1 MKLIFKIVIFTF
13 LFFHILVC
21 GQGGSYDSLMKK
33 AYSEIYDKPD
43 SAIYIG
49 KELLKKEK
57 NINRLIKIYSL
68 LSTANIAKRNFD
80 ESLQYIVK
88 AKELGQE
95 TNDLKIKTSL
105 LISVAIQYEQMEL
118 FSKSFETL
126 DEADI
131 YLAKLPDGLYE
142 KYFETGRS
150 YAIRGMIYKSQ
161 SNSEIALEKFLIS
174 VANFEKIKE
183 KKRAYV
189 NLSIVYY
196 NIGSCYLNLDELE
209 KAKSAFLEAINY
221 AQKNQAKSLE
231 AFGLKGLAE
240 MYKQKHENQ
249 TALNLLNKA
258 ESLCKN
264 TGDLALSEGIYK
276 EMSENYLAM
285 GKSTLYQIY
294 NNKFF
299 AIRFKRE
306 QNELSSINLSI
317 DNYNEEIINKIQ
329 ELKIHFRNIR
339 MIIIIIGAIISALLV
354 YLILKLKKQNR
365 QYQKEI
371 HRLIRS

>member
-1 MKLIFKIVIFTF
+1 MKLIFKVIIFTF
-13 LFFHILVC
+13 LLAHILVC
-21 GQGGSYDSLMKK
+21 GQDDSLLKK

-43 SAIYIG
+43 SAISIG

-57 NINRLIKIYSL
+57 NVNQLIKIYSL

-88 AKELGQE
+88 AKELGE
-95 TNDLKIKTSL
+95 KTNDLKIKTSL

-126 DEADI
+126 DEAAI

-174 VANFEKIKE
+174 VINFEKIKA
-183 KKRAYV
+183 KKRTYV

-196 NIGSCYLNLDELE
+196 NIGSCYLNLDQPE
-209 KAKSAFLEAINY
+209 KAKSAFLEAIDY
-221 AQKNQAKSLE
+221 AQKNRAKSLE

-240 MYKQKHENQ
+240 VYKLKHENK
-249 TALNLLNKA
+249 TALNLLYKA
-258 ESLCKN
+258 ENLCHN

-276 EMSENYLAM
+276 EMSDNYLAM
-285 GKSTLYQIY
+285 GNPTLYQTY
-294 NNKFF
+294 NNKLF
-299 AIRFKRE
+299 ALRFKRE
-306 QNELSSINLSI
+306 ENELSSINHSI
-317 DNYNEEIINKIQ
+317 DDYNKEMIKKIQ
-329 ELKIHFRNIR
+329 DLKFHFKYIR
-339 MIIIIIGAIISALLV
+339 IFIIMIGAVISALLV
-354 YLILKLKKQNR
+354 YVILKIKKQNKK
-365 QYQKEI
+365 YQKEI
-371 HRLIRS
+371 QKLIRS